1 MTEQIMN
8 LSNLV
13 NKIYRLKGREGE
25 QIIKAGVSRGA
36 KLVQRE
42 AKLLV
47 ATNSGRTRNSIRTKV
62 DGLKGIVY
70 TNEPAA
76 AFLEFGTG
84 RIGANNHN
92 GISPNVNPTYRTTPW
107 WFHQDMVDEGYLS
120 AYHFHTIETPVG
132 KFYRSEGQ
140 PAQPFMY
147 PALRNNEKKVK
158 EVMAKYLSKKLKEFS
173 R

>member
-8 LSNLV
+8 LSKLV

-147 PALRNNEKKVK
+147 PA
-158 EVMAKYLSKKLKEFS
+158 
-173 R
+173 